1 MLECFSFFGYNVLE
15 TITEIKMD
23 CIYNDDD
30 KNLMKLAAQA
40 KNKSRLQELIDFAKS
55 AGYHRLGIANCKGV
69 QEYADKL
76 KAILTEQGFE
86 VISVNCKESGFDGC
100 EICTEMA
107 GPCCDPVFQARYLN
121 DRNTD
126 FNINVGLCLGHGLL
140 FQKYSNVEVTTF
152 LVKDFATGH
161 KTVENLC

>member
-30 KNLMKLAAQA
+30 KKLMKLAAQA
-40 KNKSRLQELIDFAKS
+40 KKKSRLQELIDFAKS

-86 VISVNCKESGFDGC
+86 VISVNLSL
-100 EICTEMA
+100 IH
-107 GPCCDPVFQARYLN
+107 
-121 DRNTD
+121 
-126 FNINVGLCLGHGLL
+126 I
-140 FQKYSNVEVTTF
+140 
-152 LVKDFATGH
+152 
-161 KTVENLC
+161 

>member
-1 MLECFSFFGYNVLE
+1 MV
-15 TITEIKMD
+15 EIKMD

-30 KNLMKLAAQA
+30 KKLMKLAAQA

-86 VISVNCKESGFDGC
+86 VISVNCKASGFDGC

-121 DRNTD
+121 DRNTN

-152 LVKDFATGH
+152 LVKDFVTGH
-161 KTVENLC
+161 KSVENLSGD